1 MALYEIILSYA
12 INKFAIMV
20 NYDDTKFTTAVLKD
34 YIDPHERFSA
44 EQMKFNVGIGLYDN

>member
-1 MALYEIILSYA
+1 
-12 INKFAIMV
+12 MV